1 MNYIITDPS
10 EHRHLPRE
18 LMDVSFYLDG
28 LETETGADFVIT
40 PSKIP
45 VTLNTLKIHIG
56 KGISVQRKD
65 VGDLVSSLQ
74 DRDSR
79 LWRQLI
85 RLLHTCAYPLL
96 LIIGDLKAKN
106 DVNDRGESEVYA
118 VVDGRETKMPYFAIM
133 GAIISWQEHG
143 GYVEWISRDT
153 LLPRWCQW
161 KYNRLVAK
169 EKAGGWRPTLI
180 ARQPIKPLE
189 LLSAVET
196 TLLTFPGVGAERA
209 KAIYEF
215 TSQYILSPNITD
227 CVRVVREHKIEGVG
241 KDTKDKIVKYFGW
254 TNGDK

>member
-1 MNYIITDPS
+1 MIIADPS
-10 EHRHLPRE
+10 EKRHLPE
-18 LMDVSFYLDG
+18 MGCVFLDG
-28 LETETGADFVIT
+28 VEAETGADFIVS

-45 VTLNTLKIHIG
+45 PTPSTLRVHIH

-85 RLLHTCAYPLL
+85 RLRQTCAYPLL
-96 LIIGDLKAKN
+96 LIIGDIKAKN
-106 DVNDRGESEVYA
+106 GNTQTGEQEFYV
-118 VVDGRETKMPYFAIM
+118 VVDGRETHMPYFAVM
-133 GAIISWQEHG
+133 GAIASWQEHG

-161 KYNRLVAK
+161 KYNRLLAK

-180 ARQPIKPLE
+180 ARQPVKPLE

-215 TSQYILSPNITD
+215 TSRYIPNPTVTD
-227 CVRVVREHKIEGVG
+227 CMRIVREHKIPDVG
-241 KDTKDKIVKYFGW
+241 KETRAKILKYFGW
-254 TNGDK
+254 TNGD

>member
-28 LETETGADFVIT
+28 LEAETGADFVIT

-45 VTLNTLKIHIG
+45 VTLNTLKIHLG

-65 VGDLVSSLQ
+65 VGDLVSSIQ

-85 RLLHTCAYPLL
+85 RLKSICAYPLL

-106 DVNDRGESEVYA
+106 GINKDGEPEFYA
-118 VVDGRETKMPYFAIM
+118 VVDGRETQMTYFAVM
-133 GAIISWQEHG
+133 GAIASWQEHG

-161 KYNRLVAK
+161 KYNRLAANAK
-169 EKAGGWRPTLI
+169 LGGWRPTLI

-189 LLSAVET
+189 LLSSVET

-215 TSQYILSPNITD
+215 TSQYIPSPNITD